1 LNTYPGRQILNSA
14 SVCDDVVLET
24 VVGTSVV
31 VVVGCDNDDSD
42 TLRLSSSLA
51 TLEPFSVVVV
61 VEDADDVAFVVV
73 VVVVDFVVVA
83 MDCDVVDD
91 AEALEALINVLRW
104 LSSTVDFFLPPSS
117 E

>member
-1 LNTYPGRQILNSA
+1 
-14 SVCDDVVLET
+14 VVLET

-73 VVVVDFVVVA
+73 VVVDFVVVA
-83 MDCDVVDD
+83 IDCDVVDD
-91 AEALEALINVLRW
+91 AEALINVLRW
-104 LSSTVDFFLPPSS
+104 LSSTVDLFLPPSS

>member
-14 SVCDDVVLET
+14 SVCDDVELET

-73 VVVVDFVVVA
+73 VVVDFVVVA
-83 MDCDVVDD
+83 IDCDVVDD
-91 AEALEALINVLRW
+91 AEALEALINVLLW